1 MSTTRLNE
9 GQNNPES
16 GERVNTHA
24 GTLSWTSM
32 LVQKVASRFVISDIS
47 SPEQTIQ
54 GIEQDIEFKGFNLWI
69 LVLSIFICSIGLN
82 VDSTAVVIGA
92 MLISPLMGPIMGV
105 GLGIGIQAPGII
117 RNALSNLL
125 VAVGISILTSALYFT
140 ISPIEEASKELF
152 ARTTP
157 TLLDVGVAL
166 FGGLAGI
173 LAGSRKEKSNV
184 VPGVAIATALMPPLC
199 TAGSGLANGQW
210 QFLLGGFYLFVIN
223 AMLIASATMLVVR
236 LLRFP
241 IVQNVDAATERK
253 YKRRFSVMLFALLVP
268 SVYILYTTVSTSLLS
283 STFHNFVEDNIEAP
297 GMLVVEEVVD
307 LTGAHPRI
315 DVVVV
320 GKQVSEG
327 TIAKWQRQIE
337 TISPNAKLS
346 VFQNDVDNTGVE
358 ELRRMIDL
366 YAQGQASLER
376 KDGELDKLR
385 EEAVQLE
392 TKLSLALQRQFP
404 ESLPGE
410 LLSAFPEMG
419 KLRLGFLGKA
429 AQQEHAISF
438 SETPFFE
445 VTWVDTTHV
454 EQREEKLSAFL
465 KARLGRTD
473 IEVVSNLGGSSV
485 DPENLAP

>member
-1 MSTTRLNE
+1 
-9 GQNNPES
+9 
-16 GERVNTHA
+16 
-24 GTLSWTSM
+24 
-32 LVQKVASRFVISDIS
+32 
-47 SPEQTIQ
+47 
-54 GIEQDIEFKGFNLWI
+54 
-69 LVLSIFICSIGLN
+69 
-82 VDSTAVVIGA
+82 
-92 MLISPLMGPIMGV
+92 
-105 GLGIGIQAPGII
+105 
-117 RNALSNLL
+117 
-125 VAVGISILTSALYFT
+125 
-140 ISPIEEASKELF
+140 
-152 ARTTP
+152 
-157 TLLDVGVAL
+157 
-166 FGGLAGI
+166 
-173 LAGSRKEKSNV
+173 
-184 VPGVAIATALMPPLC
+184 
-199 TAGSGLANGQW
+199 
-210 QFLLGGFYLFVIN
+210 
-223 AMLIASATMLVVR
+223 
-236 LLRFP
+236 
-241 IVQNVDAATERK
+241 
-253 YKRRFSVMLFALLVP
+253 MLFALLVP

-283 STFHNFVEDNIEAP
+283 SKFHNFVEDNIEAP

-327 TIAKWQRQIE
+327 TIAKWQKQIE
-337 TISPNAKLS
+337 KISPNAKLS

>member
-1 MSTTRLNE
+1 M
-9 GQNNPES
+9 
-16 GERVNTHA
+16 
-24 GTLSWTSM
+24 
-32 LVQKVASRFVISDIS
+32 
-47 SPEQTIQ
+47 
-54 GIEQDIEFKGFNLWI
+54 
-69 LVLSIFICSIGLN
+69 
-82 VDSTAVVIGA
+82 
-92 MLISPLMGPIMGV
+92 
-105 GLGIGIQAPGII
+105 
-117 RNALSNLL
+117 SNLL

-199 TAGSGLANGQW
+199 TAGYGLANGQW
-210 QFLLGGFYLFVIN
+210 QFFLGGFYLFVIN

-241 IVQNVDAATERK
+241 IVQNVDSATERK

-283 STFHNFVEDNIEAP
+283 SKFHNFVEDNIEAP

-337 TISPNAKLS
+337 KISPNAKLS

-419 KLRLGFLGKA
+419 KLRLGFLGNA